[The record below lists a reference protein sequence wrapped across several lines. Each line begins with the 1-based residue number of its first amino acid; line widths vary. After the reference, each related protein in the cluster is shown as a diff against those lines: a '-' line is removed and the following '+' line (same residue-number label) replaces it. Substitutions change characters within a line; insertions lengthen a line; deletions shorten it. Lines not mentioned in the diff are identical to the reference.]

1 MGGITMPTELQT
13 IVTEMTGIFDSV
25 KSAGVTLVI
34 AAISLGLIFVGAQWL
49 WGKTKTW
56 LKKA

>member
-1 MGGITMPTELQT
+1 MPTELQT